1 MCISAINK
9 HVNLHVSLFYARLH
23 ITTSAEYHV
32 DHLTCALRV
41 EPQLQET
48 TLSVILFENLESVQL
63 TSKYFCLV
71 IKKTKF
77 LLTIN

>member
-9 HVNLHVSLFYARLH
+9 HVNLHVSLLYARLH

-32 DHLTCALRV
+32 DRLTCALLV

-48 TLSVILFENLESVQL
+48 TLSVIFFENLGSVKL
-63 TSKYFCLV
+63 TSKYSCLV
-71 IKKTKF
+71 IKNT
-77 LLTIN
+77 